1 MSGRRIAI
9 AVAAVVAGLALAA
22 GGRAAYAQE
31 DEPAQME
38 GAGAAAGNDAA
49 DIVPGEIPDAA
60 DGPVPM
66 TPRRSDVLVATPPQ
80 ARQPPRLGDIHWIG
94 NQAHCR
100 FLREGQAEN
109 PEDPESWRYLLL
121 IERFNDSQV
130 TLERGYARIDGLVRE
145 LALQTRETGSGGEI
159 RRYAT
164 LGEAPVSLT
173 VKMTLLG
180 RTRTVTR
187 YSGEITLERDGLSTS
202 GKFDGTCAPD
212 AANLRDKS

>member
-9 AVAAVVAGLALAA
+9 AVAVVMAGLALAA

-38 GAGAAAGNDAA
+38 GAGAAAGDDAA
-49 DIVPGEIPDAA
+49 DSIPGEVPDAA
-60 DGPVPM
+60 DAPVPM
-66 TPRRSDVLVATPPQ
+66 TPRRSDVLIATPPQ
-80 ARQPPRLGDIHWIG
+80 APQPPRLGDIHWIG
-94 NQAHCR
+94 SEAHCR

-121 IERFNDSQV
+121 IERFHDGQV

-145 LALQTRETGSGGEI
+145 LALLTREASGDGEI
-159 RRYAT
+159 RRYET

-173 VKMTLLG
+173 VTMKLLG
-180 RTRTVTR
+180 RTRAVTR

-212 AANLRDKS
+212 AANLRAKS